1 MNIFLM
7 KLRDQAVKD
16 FILSRWTMELAH
28 TNTDQDH
35 PQLLPIRRDNVNIMS
50 HSSSLT
56 QR

>member
-50 HSSSLT
+50 HFSSLT
-56 QR
+56 QG